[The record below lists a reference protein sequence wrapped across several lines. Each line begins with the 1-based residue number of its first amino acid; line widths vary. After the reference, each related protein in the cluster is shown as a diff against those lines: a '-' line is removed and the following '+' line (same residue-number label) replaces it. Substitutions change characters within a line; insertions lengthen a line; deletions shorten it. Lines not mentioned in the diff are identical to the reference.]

1 MVAGLVA
8 LVGTQVT
15 LGTAA
20 AAEPSAVP
28 AGLEE
33 FYGQQVS
40 WAACE
45 RPYQTLECATLSVPL
60 DYRAP
65 DGERIAVT
73 ISRKKA
79 ADQANRRG
87 VLLLNPGGPGGS
99 GLQWPDIL
107 ANSPVGKVY
116 DLIGFDPRG
125 VGRSTAL
132 LCEVAPAL
140 AKVNT
145 RPTDAELPAW
155 AADAQASE
163 AGCERSAGGLRPHVN
178 TPNTARDMDVIRGV
192 LGEKKI
198 NYLGYSY
205 GTYLGAVYGSLF
217 PKNLN
222 RSVLDSAVHPEWIWR
237 EQFKQQ
243 AVATRQNVDLWA
255 EWVGQRNATFRLGKT
270 QAEVLATVEDLAA
283 KLAKKPVSGF
293 DRNSL
298 DLVVGTGA
306 RYRQLWDDLG
316 YILLDIKNTTTT
328 APTDALTAAGLI
340 RDLGIAE
347 TRSGVFDTVTCEAD
361 WPRDL
366 TGYYSDMK
374 LFREKYPYGFGVMR
388 AAPWTCSFRSFT
400 PPERPVDLKR
410 DGYQTGLVIQA
421 DGDTQT
427 QYDGGPA
434 MAQRLR
440 NHLISVA
447 DEGTH
452 GFYGFGNACVNRH
465 VERYLIDGVLPP
477 TRVTCA
483 GEARPNV
490 PRGTESVEAAANGAM
505 TQGLAVGDGRG
516 SLTDSVRGYIAANRL
531 MEKVSG

>member
-1 MVAGLVA
+1 MGTQLS
-8 LVGTQVT
+8 VGT
-15 LGTAA
+15 A
-20 AAEPSAVP
+20 AAEPSSTP

-33 FYGQQVS
+33 FYGQKVS
-40 WAACE
+40 WAACD
-45 RPYQTLECATLSVPL
+45 RPYATLECATISVPL

-107 ANSPVGKVY
+107 GKTPVGKVY

-125 VGRSTAL
+125 VGKSTAL

-140 AKVNT
+140 VRLNT
-145 RPTDAELPAW
+145 RPGDAELAGW
-155 AADAQASE
+155 AADARASE

-217 PKNLN
+217 PKNLH
-222 RSVLDSAVHPEWIWR
+222 RSVLDSAVHPEWIWH

-243 AVATRQNVDLWA
+243 AVALRQNVDLWA
-255 EWVGQRNATFRLGKT
+255 GWVGQRNATFRLGKT

-283 KLAKKPVSGF
+283 KLAKKPVGGF

-316 YILLDIKNTTTT
+316 YILLDVKNSATTDKPV
-328 APTDALTAAGLI
+328 PTPSDALTAAGLI
-340 RDLGIAE
+340 RELGIAE

-361 WPRDL
+361 WQRDL
-366 TGYYSDMK
+366 NGYYSDMK
-374 LFREKYPYGFGVMR
+374 LFREKYPYGFGVLR
-388 AAPWTCSFRSFT
+388 AAPTTCTFRSFT

-434 MAQRLR
+434 MAERLR
-440 NHLISVA
+440 GHLISVA

-490 PRGTESVEAAANGAM
+490 PAGLEAVDATAAT
-505 TQGLAVGDGRG
+505 TQGLAVGAERG
-516 SLTDSVRGYIAANRL
+516 SLADSVRQYIAANRL
-531 MEKVSG
+531 MEKVAG